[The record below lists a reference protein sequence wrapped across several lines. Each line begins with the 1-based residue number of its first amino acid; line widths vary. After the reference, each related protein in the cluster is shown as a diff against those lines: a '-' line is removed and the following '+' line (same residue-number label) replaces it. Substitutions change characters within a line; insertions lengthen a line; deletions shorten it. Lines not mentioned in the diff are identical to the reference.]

1 MTTKLQAHQEAVLE
15 HFIAD
20 KHARGLLLY
29 HGTGSGKTLTA
40 IAIAERFKYFPEV
53 IVIAP
58 KSLHDNFRKELK
70 RFASSKSADRYKY
83 VSSNASNMITKLETD
98 IDNISGL
105 AIKSLRSLDN
115 KFIIIDE
122 AHNLLNGMVNNS
134 KNASQLYD
142 LLMKARNCKILFL
155 TASAI
160 VNNPYEPIVCLNIC
174 KGYIKNEDGV
184 NLTLFPENQEQF
196 IKYFIDQKTM
206 TLKNV
211 NKLRNR
217 MLGLVSYTGELFTE
231 QVDSLYSMMKRTIH
245 KEHYPDRLPIK
256 IELVP
261 MSPIQYGAYAMA
273 REKERLETKQAIGGG
288 LKPVVKTMQYLNMID
303 GGELTKSSVFSRS
316 TSYRIKSRQL
326 SNIYFPDDI
335 SIDVYANIQTYS
347 PKIYLI
353 GKKIKKGRKTIIYS
367 NFVKSGIEPMGKYLN
382 ILGYNNYDPT
392 NQSESGENGYYGIYS
407 GDVSPE
413 DRTAILNEYNKN
425 DSLLTVLLI
434 SSSGAEGLSSKGTR
448 DVHIMEPYWNYERA
462 LQVMARAIRYYSHD
476 HLPED
481 ERNVKVYMYLSD
493 YPSDQ
498 KQKEYPTDVYLF
510 TESVKKYEINIQM
523 AKLLASTAVD
533 CPQFNKELN
542 FKCYQCKPSDGS
554 PVYLNDLDQDMLYD
568 SPCDQQHI
576 DVKEFKLSGSLYYI
590 DSSERIYSKKDDKY
604 IQILDPDVLSYVKSK
619 LALQDIK

>member
-1 MTTKLQAHQEAVLE
+1 MSIKLQAHQEAVLE

-40 IAIAERFKYFPEV
+40 IAIAERFKYFSEV
-53 IVIAP
+53 MVIAP

-83 VSSNASNMITKLETD
+83 ISSNASNMITKLETD
-98 IDNISGL
+98 IDDISGL
-105 AIKSLRSLDN
+105 AIKSLHSLDN

-142 LLMKARNCKILFL
+142 LLMKARHCKILFL
-155 TASAI
+155 TASGV

-174 KGYIKNEDGV
+174 KGYIKSEDGI

-196 IKYFIDQKTM
+196 IKYFVDQKTM

-217 MLGLVSYTGELFTE
+217 MLGLVSYTGELFNE

-288 LKPVVKTMQYLNMID
+288 LQPVIKSMQFLNKIS
-303 GGELTKSSVFSRS
+303 GGELTKSSLFSRS

-326 SNIYFPDDI
+326 SNVYFPEDP
-335 SIDVYANIQTYS
+335 SIDIYADMQTYS
-347 PKIYLI
+347 PKIYSI
-353 GKKIKKGRKTIIYS
+353 GKKIKKGRKAIIYS
-367 NFVKSGIEPMGKYLN
+367 NFVKAGVEPMSKYLTT
-382 ILGYNNYDPT
+382 IGYNNFDPNNT
-392 NQSESGENGYYGIYS
+392 TEAGENGYFGIYS

-413 DRTAILNEYNKN
+413 DRTAILNEYNKTN
-425 DSLLTVLLI
+425 SSLTILLI

-448 DVHIMEPYWNYERA
+448 DVHIMEPYWNYERS

-481 ERNVKVYMYLSD
+481 QRNVKVYIYLSD
-493 YPSDQ
+493 YPADQ
-498 KQKEYPTDVYLF
+498 RQKEFPTDIYLF

-533 CPQFNKELN
+533 CPQFNKGLN
-542 FKCYQCKPSDGS
+542 FECYQCKPTDGS
-554 PVYLNDLDQDMLYD
+554 PIYLNDLDQDMVYD
-568 SPCDQQHI
+568 SPCDHQHVS
-576 DVKEFKLSGSLYYI
+576 VKEFKLSGALYYI
-590 DSSERIYSKKDDKY
+590 DSSNRIYSRKDDKY
-604 IQILDPDVLSYVKSK
+604 VEIVDPDVLAYIRAKMP
-619 LALQDIK
+619 AQED